1 MSGSR
6 LDARGEK
13 ITTFWGI
20 KDQGYDYVSIDL
32 RDNCLQNFEHFGTHP
47 KLLELRLENNMIE
60 SFMGLTRQPSLLV
73 IDLEGNPIAAHPLHR
88 VMVLLAVGFSVT
100 TIDGVPVTTQEY
112 DTARAMGY
120 HAALAVSYGWK
131 LEVGVRSQEE
141 YLQII
146 EACKKA
152 RRKSPA
158 QRGTFKT
165 IDHALE
171 ERRESVIIRVPPNQ
185 TSVENSQCFSTMEY
199 ERMTE
204 RVKHLEEL
212 LYEAKKELKSQQQQ
226 QQQHK
231 VDDVEM
237 SRTDSLSAA
246 ELRCAH
252 SILFTE
258 NIRLTTNVTTSTHE
272 ESSGCVQGALMFER
286 ASLVFL
292 TFMSRTRLAEFPL
305 CDLQVELHQNVLRI
319 RGNHGSITD
328 VFFGDTRTLR
338 CVHKL
343 IYLRRGCDVPLI
355 FISSEAPEN
364 AKLLVDA
371 SVNTERGYFVGD
383 NGPNDS
389 FYPER
394 GHGGSSIHANGS
406 LMPYMNSFHYE
417 TAASAAGE
425 DKQLPEVTQSALTLT
440 LQDGQTPNTSLIQQS
455 FANTYADIASEREAT
470 DETDDKDRSEVSQ
483 ETLFSTNAV
492 TPRLFS
498 GSPQA
503 VPIDENAFG
512 PDIGAASADNREVA
526 HTEAPAVST
535 PRDRGPPAVR
545 VLRRQSS
552 VFATQQPTSSRMKAN
567 TRTRVTSQTQVSVV
581 SNSLEKDSSVLQDSC
596 TLSLTDAA
604 TGVTMLSRP
613 PPGAANSLSSSQLLV
628 SAASDNGRS
637 LVPIVEELVEGNPS
651 VADPPAPSSS
661 TPHVDNRLTPRVL
674 VSRASTSGGRRS
686 PAVREL
692 RQRPLTTA
700 DHAPVVRLEVN
711 AGESPVLQDHVPG
724 APTTTE
730 NGTVAPN
737 VEPSGQGATTVEH
750 LNAANVSTVHTS
762 ESVAPQQLASRAPTP
777 GGRPPPPL
785 RVPSR
790 YSSVMAGQSPL
801 PNRLSSAAGPRTAPQ
816 VPTTRASV
824 PVGRSSPPARVR
836 YKSPTTAS
844 GGLAS
849 TVHPSEVNGGESPV
863 LQDHV
868 PGAPTTTENETVA
881 PNVEP
886 SGQGATTVEHLNA
899 ANVSTVHT
907 SESVAPQ
914 QLASRAPTPGGR
926 PPPPLRVPSRYSSVM
941 AGQSPL
947 PNRLSSAAGP
957 RTAPQVPT
965 TRASVPVGRSSP
977 PARVLYRC
985 SPTDAAAAAKAPVPL
1000 QQGKSA
1006 SGAFVGPMPMSSR
1019 ASTSVERASSTA
1031 PILHRSSASG
1041 IASDA
1046 LFAHAP
1052 PSTDGT
1058 SCQSCSPVATSRR
1071 SILSARGS
1079 SSTRLSR
1086 RWRPTATG
1094 DVVAFNHR
1102 GAALEGRVAS
1112 RGSTSMVLGPAART
1126 SSAMRFSRRRPPTA
1140 AGTGGSSTGTPQRED
1155 MCNPK
1160 NSLTAKSERLAG
1172 DPSFLSSSVDYKKFL
1187 NEPEPDSDTDVSLER
1202 LL

>member
-226 QQQHK
+226 QQHK

-417 TAASAAGE
+417 TAASTAGE

-455 FANTYADIASEREAT
+455 FANTYADIASERETT

-503 VPIDENAFG
+503 VSIDENAFG

-724 APTTTE
+724 APTI
-730 NGTVAPN
+730 A
-737 VEPSGQGATTVEH
+737 
-750 LNAANVSTVHTS
+750 
-762 ESVAPQQLASRAPTP
+762 
-777 GGRPPPPL
+777 
-785 RVPSR
+785 
-790 YSSVMAGQSPL
+790 
-801 PNRLSSAAGPRTAPQ
+801 
-816 VPTTRASV
+816 
-824 PVGRSSPPARVR
+824 
-836 YKSPTTAS
+836 
-844 GGLAS
+844 
-849 TVHPSEVNGGESPV
+849 
-863 LQDHV
+863 
-868 PGAPTTTENETVA
+868 ENETVA

-1126 SSAMRFSRRRPPTA
+1126 S
-1140 AGTGGSSTGTPQRED
+1140 
-1155 MCNPK
+1155 
-1160 NSLTAKSERLAG
+1160 
-1172 DPSFLSSSVDYKKFL
+1172 
-1187 NEPEPDSDTDVSLER
+1187 
-1202 LL
+1202 